1 MPDRKGAILARN
13 EGRFGRGLIGDLRI
27 KIGAAESEGALS
39 LVEYE
44 VLPGRRSVPHYHLK
58 IYEAVFISEGELRV
72 RVDDTWSTHG
82 AGATVL
88 LPIGVVHAWD
98 NRSSEPARILIIST
112 PASTATSRTWPI
124 SWRVHPEVSLISS
137 NCASSTGS
145 AISCWLRTDRSQALA
160 RLPDH
165 AVEPHTLRA
174 RVPLA
179 G

>member
-112 PASTATSRTWPI
+112 PAVDGYFKDMADL
-124 SWRVHPEVSLISS
+124 VK
-137 NCASSTGS
+137 S
-145 AISCWLRTDRSQALA
+145 APGGKPDLEQLRELNRKCDFVL
-160 RLPDH
+160 
-165 AVEPHTLRA
+165 VED
-174 RVPLA
+174 
-179 G
+179 